1 MSRRWYRHGARVI
14 FVGWEPADQ
23 AFYLNVVDL
32 CAACGG
38 TGEISGSEEVCPGCG
53 GEGIQL
59 AKLNPS
65 HRHGG
70 LSLDEI
76 DERLSRAGVVTSAA
90 RPRARL
96 QSGEP
101 LCILRPQGD
110 ICCSS
115 AGETSKRG
123 TPLHPPPAW

>member
-1 MSRRWYRHGARVI
+1 MI

-38 TGEISGSEEVCPGCG
+38 TGEIGGSEEVCPGCG

-65 HRHGG
+65 QRQGG

-76 DERLSRAGVVTSAA
+76 G
-90 RPRARL
+90 ARL
-96 QSGEP
+96 GRTP
-101 LCILRPQGD
+101 AAV
-110 ICCSS
+110 
-115 AGETSKRG
+115 AGLLKRG
-123 TPLHPPPAW
+123 LKQLRATLNSGNEP